1 MRRFFT
7 PTLHLSLGLL
17 SLTISLILIAY
28 SFGLIPNEDKAA
40 LEARARISENIAIQL
55 ANLAGRNDVVAI
67 KETIGSI
74 VNRNSEVLSIAVR
87 GPDGKLLV
95 ASDDHDRQ
103 WIEPNDGKSTVT
115 HVLVPLWNADTP
127 EGKIEIVFRPLATN
141 FLGLSQAI
149 IGLIGFIAVTGFPG
163 FYFILK
169 RALRE
174 LDPGSAIPER
184 VKAAFDTLAEGVLI
198 MDEHE
203 SILLANDA
211 FVRSIYKGEALLGA
225 KVSELPW
232 VQPDIVSAVPEFP
245 WRNALL
251 RGDPVLGMPMT
262 LRDRSGDVR
271 RLLVNSTCIVDGK
284 GAVRGL
290 IATFDDVTILHRTNE
305 QLNRSI
311 ELLNQSQQKIS
322 EQNQQL
328 KILASSDPLTGCLN
342 RRSFFSEAELALQN
356 AIGQRQH
363 FSFLMLDVDHFKGIN
378 DRYGHAAGDKV
389 LVGLVDLLTNLAR
402 GAYLVG
408 RYGGEEFCIAVA
420 GLPEPN
426 AEKFAEYIR
435 SAVSNVTTWLP
446 NQARITVSI
455 GVASCTDVPCEIADL
470 VNRADQAVYA
480 AKKAGRNR
488 VVSWTRSAAESE
500 RHGVGARTNLP
511 DVQRMVEKPEQA
523 AAARSRVGAA

>member
-28 SFGLIPNEDKAA
+28 SFGLVPNEGKAA
-40 LEARARISENIAIQL
+40 LETRATISENIAIQL
-55 ANLAGRNDVVAI
+55 ANLAVRNDAVAI
-67 KETIGSI
+67 KDTIGSI
-74 VNRNSEVLSIAVR
+74 VDRNKEVLSIAVR

-95 ASDDHDRQ
+95 ASEDHDRQ

-115 HVLVPLWNADTP
+115 HILVPLWNAETP
-127 EGKIEIVFRPLATN
+127 EGKIEIVFRPLTATN

-149 IGLIGFIAVTGFPG
+149 IGLIGFMAVTGFPG

-211 FVRSIYKGEALLGA
+211 FVTSIYKGEALLGA

-232 VQPDIVSAVPEFP
+232 VQPGIVSAVPEFP

-251 RGDPVLGMPMT
+251 HGDPVLGMPMS
-262 LRDRSGDVR
+262 LRDLSGEVR
-271 RLLVNSTCIVDGK
+271 RLLVNSTCIVDAK

-305 QLNRSI
+305 QLNRSV
-311 ELLNQSQQKIS
+311 ELLNQSQLKIS

-342 RRSFFSEAELALQN
+342 RRSFFSEAELALTN
-356 AIGQRQH
+356 ALGQRQH
-363 FSFLMLDVDHFKGIN
+363 FSFLMLDVDHFKSIN
-378 DRYGHAAGDKV
+378 DRYGHAVGDKV

-420 GLPEPN
+420 GLPEAN
-426 AEKFAEYIR
+426 AEEFAEYIR
-435 SAVSNVTTWLP
+435 SAVSNVTSWLP
-446 NQARITVSI
+446 NEARITVSI
-455 GVASCTDVPCEIADL
+455 GIASCSGAACDIADL
-470 VNRADQAVYA
+470 VDRADQAVYA

-488 VVSWTRSAAESE
+488 VVSWTRSAVESE
-500 RHGVGARTNLP
+500 RLGAGARTSLP

-523 AAARSRVGAA
+523 AARSRVGAA